1 MIFQYP
7 SFLWA
12 LAALA
17 IPIIIHLF
25 NFRKTIT
32 VYFSSTR
39 FLKQV
44 KQETTQKRKLKQYLV
59 LASRLLFLLFL
70 VLAFAQPFLPAS
82 EQVADQKRVTIYLD
96 NSLSMSAPVAEK
108 TRALDDAIQRAR
120 EIVDVFPADV
130 QFQIITND
138 FAAFSNSFK
147 AKAEVIDYLS
157 QVRLSAISR
166 QASEIAARVLQRNT
180 SLFWLSD
187 FQAST
192 FGSGTFLDSALAT
205 KLIPITFSKP
215 SNVFIDTL
223 YLENP
228 FVIGGEK
235 NSVKVQLRNQG
246 EKRVEG
252 LITKLFINEVQ
263 TSAVT
268 VDMEPNSSQL
278 VSFDLPGSLKGI
290 NRALV
295 SFSDYPVSFDNEF
308 YFTLNYSGKI
318 RVIEIKSTTEVT
330 PVERVFGN
338 KELFSVASF
347 PATNINYNLLS
358 TADLIVVNQLDK
370 IDPTLQAALSNL
382 KQGTSIVVVPG
393 SRLDISSYRSFLG
406 NSISINEDKNQIWL
420 SPPDFQNPFFQNVFE
435 DKNPTMAMPVATKM
449 LEWGNDRSAM
459 LQFKDGRPF
468 LSKVGNYYVLSCPL
482 EKRFT
487 DFGQH
492 ALFVPVMYRLAAL
505 ATRSQQMP
513 YYSLSAPTIS
523 IAADS
528 IETEEPVKMVGKVE
542 VIPSQRKL
550 SNRLVL
556 EVPKYELEKGFYQLQ
571 FRTDTL
577 TVIAYNLDKSESYLE
592 SLKAEEAKA
601 RLGGHRSIT
610 LFDNAQLDDFRSELK
625 NRYLGTPLWKYA
637 LLLSLFF
644 LLAEVLLL
652 RFLK

>member
-12 LAALA
+12 LVALA

-82 EQVADQKRVTIYLD
+82 DQVADQKRVTIYLD

-138 FAAFSNSFK
+138 FAPFSNSFK
-147 AKAEVIDYLS
+147 AKAEVVDYLS
-157 QVRLSAISR
+157 QVRLSSISR

-180 SLFWLSD
+180 SFFWLSD
-187 FQAST
+187 FQSST
-192 FGSGTFLDSALAT
+192 FGKEIALDSSLAT

-235 NSVKVQLRNQG
+235 NAAKVQLRNQG

-252 LITKLFINEVQ
+252 LITKLFVNDVQ

-268 VDMEPNSSQL
+268 IDMEPNSSQL

-290 NRALV
+290 NRALI

-308 YFTLNYSGKI
+308 YFTLNYSGKV
-318 RVIEIKSTTEVT
+318 RVMEIKTSAETTS
-330 PVERVFGN
+330 VERVFGN
-338 KELFSVASF
+338 KELFSLTSFSAS
-347 PATNINYNLLS
+347 NINYNLLS
-358 TADLIVVNQLDK
+358 TADLVVVNQLDK
-370 IDPTLQAALSNL
+370 IDPTLQAALTNL
-382 KQGTSIVVVPG
+382 KQSTILVIPS
-393 SRLDISSYRSFLG
+393 SRLDIANYRSLLRS
-406 NSISINEDKNQIWL
+406 SISVLADKNQIIL
-420 SPPDFQNPFFQNVFE
+420 NTPDFQNPFFQNVFE
-435 DKNPTMAMPVATKM
+435 DKNPTMAMPVATKL
-449 LEWGNDRSAM
+449 LEWGNDRSAL

-468 LSKVGNYYVLSCPL
+468 LSKVGNFYLLACPL
-482 EKRFT
+482 EKSFT
-487 DFGQH
+487 DFSQH

-505 ATRSQQMP
+505 ANRIQQLP

-523 IAADS
+523 LAADS
-528 IETEEPVKMVGKVE
+528 IEGEEPVKMKGKVE
-542 VIPSQRKL
+542 VIPAQRKI

-556 EVPKYELEKGFYQLQ
+556 EIPKHELEKGFYNLQ
-571 FRTDTL
+571 FRSDTL
-577 TVIAYNLDKSESYLE
+577 TVVAYNLDKSESYLQ
-592 SLKAEEAKA
+592 SLKAEEVKAK
-601 RLGGHRSIT
+601 LGGHRLIT
-610 LFDNAQLDDFRSELK
+610 LFDNTQLDDFRTELK

-637 LLLSLFF
+637 LLLALFF

>member
-130 QFQIITND
+130 QFQIISND

-192 FGSGTFLDSALAT
+192 FGRGTFLDSALAT

-420 SPPDFQNPFFQNVFE
+420 SPPDFQNPF
-435 DKNPTMAMPVATKM
+435 
-449 LEWGNDRSAM
+449 
-459 LQFKDGRPF
+459 
-468 LSKVGNYYVLSCPL
+468 
-482 EKRFT
+482 
-487 DFGQH
+487 
-492 ALFVPVMYRLAAL
+492 
-505 ATRSQQMP
+505 
-513 YYSLSAPTIS
+513 
-523 IAADS
+523 
-528 IETEEPVKMVGKVE
+528 
-542 VIPSQRKL
+542 
-550 SNRLVL
+550 
-556 EVPKYELEKGFYQLQ
+556 
-571 FRTDTL
+571 
-577 TVIAYNLDKSESYLE
+577 
-592 SLKAEEAKA
+592 
-601 RLGGHRSIT
+601 
-610 LFDNAQLDDFRSELK
+610 
-625 NRYLGTPLWKYA
+625 
-637 LLLSLFF
+637 
-644 LLAEVLLL
+644 
-652 RFLK
+652 

>member
-192 FGSGTFLDSALAT
+192 FGRGTFLDSALAT

-382 KQGTSIVVVPG
+382 KQGTS
-393 SRLDISSYRSFLG
+393 
-406 NSISINEDKNQIWL
+406 
-420 SPPDFQNPFFQNVFE
+420 
-435 DKNPTMAMPVATKM
+435 
-449 LEWGNDRSAM
+449 
-459 LQFKDGRPF
+459 
-468 LSKVGNYYVLSCPL
+468 
-482 EKRFT
+482 
-487 DFGQH
+487 
-492 ALFVPVMYRLAAL
+492 
-505 ATRSQQMP
+505 
-513 YYSLSAPTIS
+513 
-523 IAADS
+523 
-528 IETEEPVKMVGKVE
+528 
-542 VIPSQRKL
+542 
-550 SNRLVL
+550 
-556 EVPKYELEKGFYQLQ
+556 
-571 FRTDTL
+571 
-577 TVIAYNLDKSESYLE
+577 
-592 SLKAEEAKA
+592 
-601 RLGGHRSIT
+601 
-610 LFDNAQLDDFRSELK
+610 
-625 NRYLGTPLWKYA
+625 
-637 LLLSLFF
+637 
-644 LLAEVLLL
+644 
-652 RFLK
+652 